1 MARYYDASSNET
13 VKLWSRKLW
22 VEHRK
27 SDALY
32 NTKLSGL
39 SGEDWKTNA
48 FVTLDEAEKTEGDR
62 IRTTMVFQLG
72 DSPGTIGD
80 EVLEGKEDS
89 IDSDTF
95 DLLIDQIRHGVQ
107 TGGRMN
113 RQRVTFD
120 TLEAAKGLL
129 RDWWKNRRAVCAVNH
144 LCGNT
149 RQANLR
155 YTGNNVPAAPD
166 TQHIY
171 RVNQGLG
178 ASNDETVGAD
188 TTALL
193 DLDVIDELV
202 TIAEQL
208 VPPIAP
214 FTIDG
219 SEYYGMLIHGDVAA
233 DLRKTSSQ
241 WYDVMKAAL
250 QGGEVRN
257 NPFFNRA
264 LGKWRNTLIF
274 VEPHIVQGT
283 HSGTGAAVNNTRRN
297 VFFGAGALAMAY
309 GRREK
314 GAEEQFYWHSG
325 TWDHGDKY
333 YASAAAVFGT
343 KSPRFTVAGTARD
356 YGKIVVTSY
365 SALRVD
371 LGATKRDLHQLYA

>member
-1 MARYYDASSNET
+1 MAQFYDAASDET

-27 SDALY
+27 SDSIY
-32 NTKLSGL
+32 DPKHGFT
-39 SGEDWKTNA
+39 GEDWRTNA
-48 FVTLDEAEKTEGDR
+48 FVMLDEAEKTEGDR
-62 IRTTMVFQLG
+62 IRTNMVFQLG
-72 DSPGTIGD
+72 DSPGTIGN
-80 EVLEGKEDS
+80 EVLEGKEDV

-95 DLLIDQIRHGVQ
+95 DLTIDQIRHGVQ

-113 RQRVTFD
+113 RQRVAFD
-120 TLEAAKGLL
+120 TLEVAKGLL
-129 RDWWKNRRAVCAVNH
+129 RDWWKNRRAVCAINH

-149 RQANLR
+149 RQTNKR
-155 YTGNNVPAAPD
+155 FTGNNTPNAPD

-178 ASNDETVGAD
+178 TSDDQTVGAD

-193 DLDVIDELV
+193 DLDTIDELV

-208 VPPIAP
+208 TPPIAP
-214 FTIDG
+214 FQLG
-219 SEYYGMLIHGDVAA
+219 GGEYYGLLIHGDVMA

-241 WYDVMKAAL
+241 WYDIMKATLASSA
-250 QGGEVRN
+250 EVSK
-257 NPFFNRA
+257 NPLFTRA
-264 LGKWRNTLIF
+264 AGQWRNVLIF
-274 VEPHIVQGT
+274 VDNHIVQGT
-283 HSGTGAAVNNTRRN
+283 HSSTSAAVNNTRRN
-297 VFFGAGALAMAY
+297 VFFGAGALTIAY
-309 GRREK
+309 GRRER

-333 YASAAAVFGT
+333 YASAAAVFGVA
-343 KSPRFTVAGTARD
+343 SPRFTVAGTARD

-371 LGATKRDLHQLYA
+371 PGAGKRDLHQVY

>member
-27 SDALY
+27 SDMLF
-32 NTKLSGL
+32 NPKLRGL
-39 SGEDWKTNA
+39 AGEDWKTNA
-48 FVTLDEAEKTEGDR
+48 FLTLDEAEKTEGDR

-72 DSPGTIGD
+72 DTPGVIGD

-89 IDSDTF
+89 LDSTTYDI
-95 DLLIDQIRHGVQ
+95 LIDQIRQGVQ

-129 RDWWKNRRAVCAVNH
+129 RDWWKNRRAVMAINH

-149 RQANLR
+149 RQTDLR
-155 YTGNNVPAAPD
+155 YTGNNTPNAPD

-178 ASNDETVGAD
+178 ASDDQTVGAD

-208 VPPIAP
+208 TPPIAP
-214 FTIDG
+214 FVIDDA
-219 SEYYGMLIHGDVAA
+219 EYYGLLIHPNVMA

-250 QGGEVRN
+250 QGGEARN

-264 LGKWRNTLIF
+264 SGKWRNTLIF
-274 VEPHIVQGT
+274 VEPHIVRGT
-283 HSGTGAAVNNTRRN
+283 HSSTAAAVTSSRRN
-297 VFFGAGALAMAY
+297 VFFGAGCLVTAH
-309 GRREK
+309 GRRER

-333 YASAAAVFGT
+333 YASAAAVVGVG
-343 KSPRFTVAGTARD
+343 SPRFTVAGTARD

-365 SALRVD
+365 SLDRVS
-371 LGATKRDLHQLYA
+371 GSADLHQSY

>member
-1 MARYYDASSNET
+1 VARYYDAASNET

-27 SDALY
+27 SDAIY
-32 NTKLSGL
+32 NPKLGL

-48 FVTLDEAEKTEGDR
+48 FVMLDEAEKSEGDR
-62 IRTTMVFQLG
+62 IRTPIVFQLG

-89 IDSDTF
+89 IDTATYDVV
-95 DLLIDQIRHGVQ
+95 IDQIRHGVQ

-120 TLEAAKGLL
+120 TLEVAKGLL
-129 RDWWKNRRAVCAVNH
+129 KDWWKNRRAVSAINH

-149 RQANLR
+149 RQTNKR
-155 YTGNNVPAAPD
+155 YTGNNTPAAPD

-193 DLDVIDELV
+193 DLDVVDELV

-208 VPPIAP
+208 TPPLAP
-214 FTIDG
+214 FVVDDQ
-219 SEYYGMLIHGDVAA
+219 EYYGMLIHGDVMA

-250 QGGEVRN
+250 QGGQTN
-257 NPFFNRA
+257 NPLFNRA
-264 LGKWRNTLIF
+264 SGKWRNVLIF
-274 VEPHIVQGT
+274 VDNHVVQGT
-283 HSGTGAAVNNTRRN
+283 HSSTSAAVNNSRRN
-297 VFFGAGALAMAY
+297 VFFGAGALVMAY
-309 GRREK
+309 GRRER
-314 GAEEQFYWHSG
+314 GSEEQFYWHSG

-343 KSPRFTVAGTARD
+343 GSPRFTVSGTARD

-371 LGATKRDLHQLYA
+371 AGAGKRDLHQLYV

>member
-32 NTKLSGL
+32 NPKLKGL
-39 SGEDWKTNA
+39 TGEDWKTNA
-48 FVTLDEAEKTEGDR
+48 FIMLDDAEKSEGDR
-62 IRTTMVFQLG
+62 IRTTMAFQL
-72 DSPGTIGD
+72 SSAPGTIGD
-80 EVLEGKEDS
+80 EVLEGKEASPDTS
-89 IDSDTF
+89 TF
-95 DLLIDQIRHGVQ
+95 DILIDQIRHGVQ

-120 TLEAAKGLL
+120 VLEVAKGLL
-129 RDWWKNRRAVCAVNH
+129 RDWWKDRRAVMAINH

-149 RQANLR
+149 RQTNKR
-155 YTGNNVPAAPD
+155 YTGNNTPNAPD

-171 RVNQGLG
+171 RVGSGLG
-178 ASNDETVGAD
+178 AGTDQAVGAD
-188 TTALL
+188 STLLL

-202 TIAEQL
+202 TIGEQL
-208 VPPIAP
+208 TPPIAP
-214 FTIDG
+214 FIIDDN
-219 SEYYGMLIHGDVAA
+219 EYYGLLIHPNVMA

-250 QGGEVRN
+250 QGGEARN

-264 LGKWRNTLIF
+264 SGKWRNTLIF

-283 HSGTGAAVNNTRRN
+283 HSSTSAAVTNSRRC
-297 VFFGAGALAMAY
+297 VFFGAGCLVTGY
-309 GRREK
+309 GRRER

-333 YASAAAVFGT
+333 YASAAAVVGVG
-343 KSPRFTVAGTARD
+343 SPRFTVSGTARD
-356 YGKIVVTSY
+356 YGKIVVTCY
-365 SALRVD
+365 SADRVS
-371 LGATKRDLHQLYA
+371 GSGDLHQLY